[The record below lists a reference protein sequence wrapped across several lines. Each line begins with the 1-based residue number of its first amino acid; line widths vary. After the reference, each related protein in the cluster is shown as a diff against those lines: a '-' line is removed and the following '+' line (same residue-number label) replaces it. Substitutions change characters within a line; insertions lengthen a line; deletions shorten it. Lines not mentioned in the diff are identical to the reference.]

1 MNYQYDVVLLTE
13 GQYVNP
19 VAIDWY
25 VDQVLTEDR
34 LVAEAL
40 EKHGLRVLKTNWDNP
55 LFDWSSTKCILI
67 RTTWDY
73 SGRFPEFSAWLEKV
87 SQQTRVINPIEQVY
101 WNIDKHYLL
110 DLEASGV
117 RIPPTHIIEP
127 KTEATLKDI
136 QAQLGW
142 DEMVLKPA
150 VSAGGRHTYRLNK
163 DNIGAHEAIFQTLI
177 LEEALLLQPFLYNI
191 ISKGEIALMV
201 IDGKVTHGVLKR
213 AKKGDFRVQDDFG
226 GSVALYNPEPE
237 QIALAEQAVA
247 ACDSVPMYARVDMVW
262 DNEDQLAL
270 SEIELIEP
278 EMWFRHCPNAATALA
293 DCIHKTLTN

>member
-1 MNYQYDVVLLTE
+1 MNFQYDVVLLTE

-19 VAIDWY
+19 VTIDWY

-40 EKHGLRVLKTNWDNP
+40 EKRGLKVRKTNWDNP
-55 LFDWSSTKCILI
+55 LFDWSSTRCVLL

-73 SGRFPEFSAWLEKV
+73 SGRFPEFSAWLQKV

-110 DLEASGV
+110 DLGAKGV
-117 RIPPTHIIEP
+117 PIPPTHIVEP
-127 KTEATLKDI
+127 KTSSSLKAL
-136 QAQLGW
+136 QAKLGW
-142 DEMVLKPA
+142 EEMVLKPA
-150 VSAGGRHTYRLNK
+150 ISAGGRHTYRLNK
-163 DNIGAHEAIFQTLI
+163 DNLEAHEAIFQELI

-191 ISKGEIALMV
+191 INKGEVALMV
-201 IDGKVTHGVLKR
+201 IGGKVTHGVIKR

-226 GSVALYNPEPE
+226 GSVALHRPDTEE
-237 QIALAEQAVA
+237 IALAEQAVA
-247 ACDSVPMYARVDMVW
+247 ACAEMPLYARVDMVW
-262 DNEDQLAL
+262 NNDNQLVL

-278 EMWFRHCPNAATALA
+278 EMWFRHCPNAADALA
-293 DCIHKTLTN
+293 DCIAQTL